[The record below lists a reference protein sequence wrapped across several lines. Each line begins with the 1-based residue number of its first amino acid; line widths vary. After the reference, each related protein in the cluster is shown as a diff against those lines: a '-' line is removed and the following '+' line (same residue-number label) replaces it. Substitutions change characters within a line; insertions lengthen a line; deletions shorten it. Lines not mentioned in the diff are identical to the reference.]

1 MEKEKDFEN
10 KEYFVIYLE
19 LCVLNM
25 FENIKTISMELDSI
39 AFLSKERKDPNYEEN
54 RKKELEELKK
64 NKMEVVKL
72 TSVIKFITYFL
83 TFITKLFFLNFF
95 SYSI

>member
-10 KEYFVIYLE
+10 REYFVAYLE

>member
-72 TSVIKFITYFL
+72 TSVIKFITYF
-83 TFITKLFFLNFF
+83 
-95 SYSI
+95 

>member
-10 KEYFVIYLE
+10 REYYVAYLE

-25 FENIKTISMELDSI
+25 FENIKTISMELESI
-39 AFLSKERKDPNYEEN
+39 AFLSKERKDPNYEAN
-54 RKKELEELKK
+54 RKKELEDLKK

-72 TSVIKFITYFL
+72 SSVNFIRQNLNIFFFIK
-83 TFITKLFFLNFF
+83 K
-95 SYSI
+95 